1 MKRRVPVMGVGV
13 CVGVQVGGIQ
23 AASHRGP
30 DGAEQTTDS
39 VNHRGSAA
47 SVRLPRLPPYP
58 RIQF

>member
-1 MKRRVPVMGVGV
+1 MGVGV
-13 CVGVQVGGIQ
+13 RVGVQVGGIQ

-47 SVRLPRLPPYP
+47 SVRLPRQNSVLNPPLPGWK
-58 RIQF
+58 R